1 MNPPRWLTS
10 VVLGVPPFGWAVVWL
25 SLMLVGLAIVTRV
38 HNVPGTQ
45 AVTQAQ
51 VVQAG
56 QAWGTAET
64 VQLPH
69 VWDHAQRR
77 WAGEA
82 HYRLTLPEAFKG
94 SPDAQGK
101 GLGLLL
107 PRVGVRFRVMFNGV
121 EVAAQAWDRGPG
133 YTDAGIQAHFVHLRP
148 DMMAPQWSD
157 NRLEVHLQGQALRI
171 SGLSPV
177 WVGSPDALLQRYQWL
192 NWWQVSLTWMV
203 AASAFMLGLLS
214 LLIWTKSA
222 ERLLGL
228 LACSLLV
235 LAVRLW
241 LSTPVFLPGP
251 FLAWDY
257 LHKLSFTLYCG
268 FTYLFMSEL
277 FHFSQSFVRKLVV
290 LMMRLGPF
298 WLGLLA
304 WTQNYQLYRLWTGI
318 IVVVCVLSLLMVIHR
333 ARWGM
338 DVQQRLMVV
347 VGLAIMVTGL
357 RDFLVVQMGLPG
369 DVDIRWMTPGSLV
382 MMFAMGNVL
391 LQRTALSTENVARQN
406 VELARQVREREREIH
421 GVYERLRRAENQRVL
436 EAERRRLTRD
446 MHDGLGSQ
454 LVQTLN
460 MVRSRGTNMDSA
472 QVAAMLHHALEELRM
487 TLDSL
492 EPMGGDLPTI
502 LGTLRQRLGP
512 ALQAAQIEL
521 DWQVEEVPAVPSLEA
536 RGVMHLFRCLQEVF
550 ANVVKHAHA
559 SRVTVRTWATD
570 GRVHLSVTDNGIG
583 LGDSPDLAFSSGG
596 RGTGNI
602 RLRAAEMG
610 AEVVFSAAWPGT
622 CVAFSFA
629 VGCDTLPVAFN
640 ARKSVSS

>member
-1 MNPPRWLTS
+1 MKPPRWLAQ
-10 VVLGVPPFGWAVVWL
+10 VVLGIPPYGWAAV
-25 SLMLVGLAIVTRV
+25 LMTLLLVGLALVTRV
-38 HNVPGTQ
+38 SGVPGAQ
-45 AVTQAQ
+45 AIKQAQ
-51 VVQAG
+51 VVLAG
-56 QAWGTAET
+56 EAWDTAKT

-69 VWDHAQRR
+69 VWDDAQRR

-82 HYRLTLPEAFKG
+82 HYRLALPESLKNVAG
-94 SPDAQGK
+94 ADAQ

-107 PRVGVRFRVMFNGV
+107 PRVGVRFRVLFNGE
-121 EVAAQAWDRGPG
+121 EVASQAWTRGEG
-133 YTDAGIQAHFVHLRP
+133 YVDSGVQAHFIALRP
-148 DMMAPQWSD
+148 NMMAADGAD
-157 NRLEVHLQGQALRI
+157 NRLEIQLKGQALRI

-177 WVGSPDALLQRYQWL
+177 WVGPRDALWQRHQWL
-192 NWWQVSLTWMV
+192 HWWQVSLTWMV

-222 ERLLGL
+222 ERLFGL
-228 LACSLLV
+228 LAGGLLV

-251 FLAWDY
+251 FLWWDY
-257 LHKLSFTLYCG
+257 AHKLTFTLYCG

-277 FHFSQSFVRKLVV
+277 FNFRQSMVRKLVV
-290 LMMRLGPF
+290 LMMLLGPF
-298 WLGLLA
+298 WLGVLA
-304 WTQNYQLYRLWTGI
+304 WTQNYQLYRLWTGV
-318 IVVVCVLSLLMVIHR
+318 IVLVCVLSLLMVIHR

-347 VGLAIMVTGL
+347 VGLATMVTGL

-382 MMFAMGNVL
+382 MMFAMGSVL
-391 LQRTALSTENVARQN
+391 LQRTALSLENVGRQN
-406 VELARQVREREREIH
+406 AELARQVGEREQEFH
-421 GVYERLRRAENQRVL
+421 AVFERLRTVENQRVL

-460 MVRSRGTNMDSA
+460 LVRSSGENIDSA
-472 QVAAMLHHALEELRM
+472 SVASMLNHALEELRM

-492 EPMGGDLPTI
+492 EPMDGDLPTI
-502 LGTLRQRLGP
+502 LGTLRQRIGP
-512 ALQAAQIEL
+512 ALQAAHIEL
-521 DWQVEEVPAVPSLEA
+521 VWQVEEVPAVPGLEA

-559 SRVTVRTWATD
+559 SRVTVRTWSAG
-570 GRVHLSVTDNGIG
+570 GRVHLSVTDNGVG
-583 LGDSPDLAFSSGG
+583 LGDTPDHGFTSGG
-596 RGTGNI
+596 RGISNI
-602 RLRAAEMG
+602 RLRASEIG
-610 AEVVFSAAWPGT
+610 ADVTFSWAWPGT

-629 VGCDTLPVAFN
+629 AGTEPEPSAS
-640 ARKSVSS
+640 R